1 MTYQCQAEV
10 SVEGINIWTGIIRRE
25 EWKTAFLGATRER
38 PVYGHAIVQGI
49 LALFITV
56 FLASSC
62 AWDLTARATATILSI
77 VGVATSYTT
86 PLSPMYVRLMDGTL
100 SGFNIV
106 LECSGLITVAIF
118 SFISTLTIG
127 LLKGSLLKK
136 IVWFVLSISV
146 GLFWNINRLAVVIII
161 AYRFGLSIF
170 SFTHYFVGPF
180 IDFAWVVSMWALGMS
195 LIQKEEI
202 VA

>member
-1 MTYQCQAEV
+1 LE
-10 SVEGINIWTGIIRRE
+10 
-25 EWKTAFLGATRER
+25 TARER
-38 PVYGHAIVQGI
+38 PVFGHAIVQGI
-49 LALFITV
+49 LAFLITV
-56 FLASSC
+56 FLTSPY
-62 AWDLTARATATILSI
+62 AWDLTARATAAILNI
-77 VGVATSYTT
+77 VGVRTSYTT

-100 SGFNIV
+100 SGFNIL

-136 IVWFVLSISV
+136 IV
-146 GLFWNINRLAVVIII
+146 WNINRLAVVIII

-202 VA
+202 AA